1 MNVLLVNGS
10 PHLHGCT
17 YTALSETA
25 KTLKAEGI
33 GVTHLMTGTLNTTT
47 TMSIR

>member
-10 PHLHGCT
+10 PHPLGRTC
-17 YTALSETA
+17 TALSEIA
-25 KTLKAEGI
+25 KTLKAEGL